1 MNPPRRGTPD
11 FLLLIL
17 TFVLALFGL
26 LMVYSA
32 SSMTSS
38 YYHEGNSFYFFK
50 RHAIAMALGF
60 VAMLI
65 GMNLRYTALRKW
77 VAPFFLVVLFLLLL
91 VPFFGNGKET
101 TGASSWFAIGPFNLQ
116 PSELAKLSII
126 LYLANL
132 INKKGEKFREFKTGL
147 LPALFIIGVVAF
159 LIMLQP
165 DFGSCAVLVGG
176 CIVVLIVGGANLK
189 HLALLGGAASLF
201 GVLVLGLAILV
212 SGGLEGYRIDR
223 FKVFLDPWIDPL
235 GIGFQIIQSLFAF
248 GHGGLTGAGFGQS
261 IQKLHYLPEA
271 HNDFIFAIIGE
282 ELGFIGTSIFLLVY
296 LLFLW
301 RGIIVALRSTD
312 TFGMITGIGIVSMI
326 GIQTLINIGGV
337 TNSIPMTG
345 VTLPFISYGG
355 SSILATLASMGILLG
370 ISREQNRPASNAAKP
385 SRRTASRS

>member
-1 MNPPRRGTPD
+1 MNPPKRGTPD

-38 YYHEGNSFYFFK
+38 YYNEGNSFVYFK

-60 VAMLI
+60 FAMLI
-65 GMNLRYTALRKW
+65 GMNLRYQALRKW
-77 VAPFFLVVLFLLLL
+77 VAPFFLVVLVLLVL
-91 VPFFGNGKET
+91 VPFFGNGKVT
-101 TGASSWFAIGPFNLQ
+101 TGANSWFSIGPFNLQ
-116 PSELAKLSII
+116 PTEFAKLAII

-132 INKKGEKFREFKTGL
+132 ISKKGEKFRDFKKGL
-147 LPALFIIGVVAF
+147 LPALIIIGTIAG

-176 CIVVLIVGGANLK
+176 CLFVLVVGGANLK
-189 HLALLGGAASLF
+189 HLAMLGGA
-201 GVLVLGLAILV
+201 GLVLGGLVVGLAIML
-212 SGGLEGYRIDR
+212 SGGLDGYRVDR
-223 FKVFLDPWIDPL
+223 FRVFLDPWVDPL

-271 HNDFIFAIIGE
+271 HNDFIFAIVGE

-301 RGIIVALRSTD
+301 RGIIVSLRSTD
-312 TFGMITGIGIVSMI
+312 AFGMITGIGIVSMI
-326 GIQTLINIGGV
+326 GIQALINIGGV

-355 SSILATLASMGILLG
+355 SSILATLAGMGILLG
-370 ISREQNRPASNAAKP
+370 ISREQNRPVPPPKAN
-385 SRRTASRS
+385 TRSTGR